1 MEPPPM
7 SPRNGLAMHRRRLPI
22 VIGLLAGGIA
32 LMPVAFAVGRRT
44 TTSQHAPTPATS
56 TTAARSSP
64 SADFIEYRDEEA
76 RFAVSFPKD
85 WTQFK
90 SSDPQVRLAAAAN
103 DHDSLLIRAIHL
115 DADVT
120 QKDLPA
126 VKEFT
131 DKVVTSGEGVQV
143 VTEPRTVEVG
153 GLPGHFYFYRF
164 RDKASG
170 QLGVHSHYFLFNG
183 DTMLTVVFQVLPE

>member
-1 MEPPPM
+1 M

-103 DHDSLLIRAIHL
+103 DHDSLLIAKGESLQGFKREGHARARRVVGSHDGQGRGRTTQVKAKPGGGQGCL
-115 DADVT
+115 RRSWRNHADIFHAGN
-120 QKDLPA
+120 L
-126 VKEFT
+126 
-131 DKVVTSGEGVQV
+131 G
-143 VTEPRTVEVG
+143 RNH
-153 GLPGHFYFYRF
+153 GH
-164 RDKASG
+164 
-170 QLGVHSHYFLFNG
+170 
-183 DTMLTVVFQVLPE
+183 